1 MSSES
6 VTEQCTQADAIAYLE
21 KRLSRS
27 VRLSA
32 LNLLARR
39 EHGRHELIDKL
50 RKRSARDIGT
60 VIESMDFHQYSTI
73 TDEQW
78 ACWAENAY
86 DRVLMMTVD
95 QLVEDGLQ
103 CDHRFVSAY
112 AKRRANA
119 GFGPHRVLLELRSKG
134 VDVDN
139 GFDLGAN
146 WRQVL
151 ETVAIKKSGD
161 PKDLGVKEKA
171 ALVRFLR
178 YKGFAVGDINQLF
191 TD

>member
-1 MSSES
+1 MFSES
-6 VTEQCTQADAIAYLE
+6 ITEQCTQADAIAYLE

-50 RKRSARDIGT
+50 RKRSDRDIGT
-60 VIESMDFHQYSTI
+60 VVESMDFHQFSMI

-78 ACWAENAY
+78 AGWADNAY
-86 DRVLMMTVD
+86 NRVLMATID
-95 QLVEDGLQ
+95 QLVEERLQ
-103 CDHRFVSAY
+103 CDHRFVYAY
-112 AKRRANA
+112 AKRRASA

-134 VDVDN
+134 VDVEN
-139 GFDLGAN
+139 GFDLGEN

-151 ETVAIKKSGD
+151 ETVARKKSGD
-161 PKDLGVKEKA
+161 PKGLGVKEKA

-178 YKGFAVGDINQLF
+178 YKGFAVRDINKLF
-191 TD
+191 VD